1 MTTAAA
7 PDARAGDPG
16 DPGDAEDALERTEAA
31 LAALVDVVDDLA
43 SRRPVAA
50 RLVTMTGDSSVGS
63 AELAAVLVSDVALT
77 ARVTRLANSTFYGL
91 SGRVRTVPFAVTVVG
106 FAAVRAMAATA
117 AAGADVEGV
126 LPDDAWARSEAAA
139 VACSELAPAFA
150 VPAADAF
157 CLGLLAGLGRA
168 VLAHHDPASY
178 RAVLDDAGAR
188 GGGRRA
194 LLLAE
199 RTAFGVC
206 HTEVSAAA
214 LSAWHFPHDLTEA
227 LHLVDAPAAS
237 GLRSTSWSRCLAT
250 ALEAVERAAAPAAPR
265 EDAGRLSGGAVD
277 DVRLAAVAS
286 RLSVTAQAPAV
297 PPAVPPVV
305 PS

>member
-1 MTTAAA
+1 MT
-7 PDARAGDPG
+7 DP
-16 DPGDAEDALERTEAA
+16 EDALERTEAA

-63 AELAAVLVSDVALT
+63 AELAAVLVGDVALT

-117 AAGADVEGV
+117 AAGADAEGV

-139 VACSELAPAFA
+139 VASSELAPLLG
-150 VPAADAF
+150 VPAPDAF

-168 VLAHHDPASY
+168 VLAHHDPTAY
-178 RAVLDDAGAR
+178 RSLLDDDGVR
-188 GGGRRA
+188 RGGRRG
-194 LLLAE
+194 LLGAE
-199 RTAFGVC
+199 RAAFGVC

-214 LSAWHFPHDLTEA
+214 LTAWHFPAELSEA
-227 LHLVDAPAAS
+227 LHLVDAPVAS
-237 GLRSTSWSRCLAT
+237 GARSTPWSRCLAT
-250 ALEAVERAAAPAAPR
+250 ALEAVERAAAPHVERQDAAH
-265 EDAGRLSGGAVD
+265 LSGGAVD
-277 DVRLAAVAS
+277 EARLDAVAS
-286 RLSVTAQAPAV
+286 RLTATAP
-297 PPAVPPVV
+297 